1 MDGILTKESRAL
13 LMELV
18 RTDFKLRY
26 QGSALGYIWSLLKP
40 LLMFVILYI
49 VFVFFLKMD
58 RGVPHFPVY
67 LLLGIVLW
75 NFFTET
81 TIQSLGSVVGR
92 GDLIRKVKI
101 PRWMI
106 PISTGMSALINLF
119 LSLIVVGVFM
129 IANGVTLQFSA
140 LLIIFDI
147 GLLYLLALGFSLFL
161 SAAYVKFR
169 DLSYIW
175 EVVLQ
180 AGFYATPI
188 IYPLTL
194 VPGEFLQKLLLLN
207 PVALIIQNARY
218 NLVSHEVPTAWAMFA
233 DNRMWLLIPYA
244 IIAIVIVL
252 GVWYF
257 KKESKDFAENI

>member
-1 MDGILTKESRAL
+1 MTYRLTKENRAL
-13 LMELV
+13 LLELV

-26 QGSALGYIWSLLKP
+26 QGSALGYMWSLLKP
-40 LLMFVILYI
+40 LLMFVILYV

-58 RGVPHFPVY
+58 KGVPHFPVY

-81 TIQSLGSVVGR
+81 TVQSLGSVVGR
-92 GDLIRKVKI
+92 GELIRKVKI

-106 PISTGMSALINLF
+106 PVSTGISALINLG
-119 LSLIVVGVFM
+119 LSLVIVAIFM
-129 IANGVTLQFSA
+129 AINGVVPEMSGV
-140 LLIIFDI
+140 LLVINVLI
-147 GLLYLLALGFSLFL
+147 LYVFALGCSLFL

-175 EVVLQ
+175 EVILQ

-188 IYPLTL
+188 IYAVTL
-194 VPGEFLQKLLLLN
+194 VPNAFVQKLLLLN
-207 PVALIIQNARY
+207 PVAMIIQDARHNVIDHSVPTTWMLFDNNFWLIIPY
-218 NLVSHEVPTAWAMFA
+218 GIITAVVVF
-233 DNRMWLLIPYA
+233 
-244 IIAIVIVL
+244 

-257 KKESKDFAENI
+257 RKESKSFAENI